1 MVCIFARDFP
11 TAKQWI
17 WFISSTSAPLR
28 KETNNEVRI
37 QDLRTD
43 ESLRKQYQE
52 QFAEDIYNDLLTVEG
67 IDKEWLNQMFDMD
80 FDNEELMIAD
90 AE

>member
-1 MVCIFARDFP
+1 M
-11 TAKQWI
+11 
-17 WFISSTSAPLR
+17 SLR
-28 KETNNEVRI
+28 I
-37 QDLRTD
+37 